1 MKMGVKLHKQAGFS
15 LVELLVAL
23 IISFLIM
30 FAALGSASFYEANRR
45 NTIGGNTALENAM
58 ASVANIQKD
67 ARMAGLGITGSNGIA
82 TCSTINVYY
91 NGTTT
96 NATAYSAVSITKGAD
111 DQTSDQI
118 TFAYSDP
125 IGTVPVSTLVC
136 KNRNKDNQDVCDDT
150 NANGPPA
157 ASSDIPVLSTVG
169 FTASQVAML
178 VPPPDLK
185 PAPDKVPLPCT
196 VVGITAVQDA
206 SSRIQI
212 HPTNNC
218 NVQDKDPA
226 CWNPPNAGPFT
237 KLTGICNDGTTDCN
251 NNTKNIP
258 PGTRLMTTGPI
269 RWVTY
274 RINDQQE
281 FEKIEQ
287 TGSAAGLT
295 SVIAENVVML
305 RVQYGLSASASSSKI
320 IKWSNTAADQSTVKA
335 IRVVV
340 VGRSPQRVKDK
351 NAAGT
356 CTATTAAPTHGLIV
370 TEGQDDS
377 IAIDLSSNPDW
388 RCFYYKTTSMT
399 VPLKNILMQTSS
411 PN

>member
-1 MKMGVKLHKQAGFS
+1 MKMGVKLHKQAGFT

-23 IISFLIM
+23 IVSLLIM

-67 ARMAGLGITGSNGIA
+67 ARMAGLGMSGSNGIA
-82 TCSTINVYY
+82 TCSSINVYY
-91 NGTTT
+91 KGTPI
-96 NATAYSAVSITKGAD
+96 NAMAYNAVSITKGAND
-111 DQTSDQI
+111 KTSDQI
-118 TFAYSDP
+118 TFTYSDP
-125 IGTVPVSTLVC
+125 IGTVPVSTPVC
-136 KNRNKDNQDVCDDT
+136 KTPNKDNPSSVCDDT

-169 FTASQVAML
+169 FTDSQVAML
-178 VPPPDLK
+178 VPPSDLK
-185 PAPDKVPLPCT
+185 PKPDNVPLPCT
-196 VVGITAVQDA
+196 VVGITAVQDE
-206 SSRIQI
+206 SSHIQFR
-212 HPTNNC
+212 PANNC
-218 NVQDKDPA
+218 TGTA

-251 NNTKNIP
+251 NDTMNIP

-274 RINDQQE
+274 RINDQQD
-281 FEKIEQ
+281 FEKVEQ

-305 RVQYGLSASASSSKI
+305 RVQYGLSASASNSKI
-320 IKWSNTAADQSTVKA
+320 IKWSNTAADQSTIKA
-335 IRVVV
+335 IRIVV

-351 NAAGT
+351 NEAGT
-356 CTATTAAPTHGLIV
+356 CTATTSAPTHGLIV